1 MGIASPPYML
11 AANPVPADILLLHG
25 IDLGPIA
32 RLILSIMSTTPRPP
46 ISACIITLN
55 EADRIEACLDS
66 LAFCDE
72 IVVVDSG
79 SSDATCDLASA
90 KGARVLVREFTG
102 YRSQKQ
108 FAVDAARCDWVLC
121 LDADERVTPAL
132 RAAIESVR
140 DGGFAAAAGYRFARA
155 TEYFGAFLRH
165 GNAYPDRVM
174 RLFDRRRGGW
184 RGDREIHEHASVDGA
199 VTTLSGDLEH
209 HAYRSLSDQLGRLDR
224 YARLMAEHQHARG
237 RRAHLWNIV
246 LNPFWRFVRGYLLRL
261 GFFDGWRGLVYAYV
275 EANYVRQKFIKLW
288 LLERNARI

>member
-1 MGIASPPYML
+1 M
-11 AANPVPADILLLHG
+11 
-25 IDLGPIA
+25 
-32 RLILSIMSTTPRPP
+32 TP

-55 EADRIEACLDS
+55 EADRIEACLDC

-79 SSDATCDLASA
+79 STDATRELAAA
-90 KGARVLVREFTG
+90 KGARVLVHEFSG

-108 FAVDAARCDWVLC
+108 VAIASAQHDWVLC

-132 RAAIESVR
+132 RASIEAAR
-140 DGGFAAAAGYRFARA
+140 DGGFVAAAGYRFARA

-184 RGDREIHEHASVDGA
+184 RGEREIHEHASVDGA
-199 VTTLSGDLEH
+199 VTTLTGDLEH
-209 HAYRSLSDQLGRLDR
+209 HAYHSLSDQLTRLDR
-224 YARLMAEHQHARG
+224 YARLMAEHLHACG
-237 RRAHLWNIV
+237 RRAHLRNIV

-261 GFFDGWRGLVYAYV
+261 GFLDGWRGLVYAYV

-288 LLERNARI
+288 LLERGKKL

>member
-1 MGIASPPYML
+1 L
-11 AANPVPADILLLHG
+11 
-25 IDLGPIA
+25 
-32 RLILSIMSTTPRPP
+32 RPLDRAGSAVTAVER
-46 ISACIITLN
+46 IKLSACIITLN

-79 SSDATCDLASA
+79 STDATRDLAIA
-90 KGARVLVREFTG
+90 KGARVLVREFSG

-108 FAVDAARCDWVLC
+108 SAIDSALHDWVLC
-121 LDADERVTPAL
+121 LDADERVTVAL
-132 RAAIESVR
+132 RTSIQAARET
-140 DGGFAAAAGYRFARA
+140 GFASAAGYRFARA

-184 RGDREIHEHASVDGA
+184 RGEREIHEHASVDGT
-199 VTTLSGDLEH
+199 VTSLDGDLEH
-209 HAYRSLSDQLGRLDR
+209 HAYRSLSDQLARLDR

-246 LNPFWRFVRGYLLRL
+246 LNPLWRFARGYLLRL
-261 GFFDGWRGLVYAYV
+261 GFVDGWRGLVYAYV
-275 EANYVRQKFIKLW
+275 EANYVRQKFIRLW
-288 LLERNARI
+288 LLNRGEKP